1 VLAFKNWGQ
10 IHNNK
15 PGYKFGHED
24 CNATCQSRRFL
35 LSSSRP
41 RRSGRPAAFSANP
54 GSVGGPYGRVGG
66 AIASRAIAILK
77 KDPARSGASTN
88 GAGDGLAPPR
98 PGRFR
103 TWRRSVSRPPCVAEL
118 LG

>member
-15 PGYKFGHED
+15 PGYKFGNED
-24 CNATCQSRRFL
+24 VFAELVTATTQRSPGCVLGQPRF
-35 LSSSRP
+35 
-41 RRSGRPAAFSANP
+41 
-54 GSVGGPYGRVGG
+54 GGWPYGRVGG

-98 PGRFR
+98 PDGFG
-103 TWRRSVSRPPCVAEL
+103 PGDDP
-118 LG
+118 